1 MEREGGR
8 RKREGKREG
17 GREGEEEPNIPEL
30 LSNVQFS
37 IVAEEAASI
46 ETMGMFSSMISLREE
61 ERRANLLPMTCTT
74 VSINASLKNGE
85 KKEKG

>member
-1 MEREGGR
+1 
-8 RKREGKREG
+8 
-17 GREGEEEPNIPEL
+17 
-30 LSNVQFS
+30 
-37 IVAEEAASI
+37 
-46 ETMGMFSSMISLREE
+46 MISLREE